1 MKQVSLVNMAKL
13 SVLSTTILMIT
24 GCATTT
30 GLSKSQCEQLAQNS
44 TDWRTLGEQDG
55 LMGRGA
61 DYFGQHLQAC
71 NQKLNMLANVMT
83 TSTVLQSKN
92 QQLWEQGRQA
102 GLKKYCTP
110 LRAYQLGR
118 EGFSYQNVCPQEQMV
133 ELLKANDEGLY
144 NYQRE
149 QNLRGWDDDFFPFGW
164 GYGRGYG
171 GWNRWH
177 GGHYYVPASKSLPH
191 YAADNDIAKK

>member
-1 MKQVSLVNMAKL
+1 MPYFFSYTTLPPIPIAIAVLTMA
-13 SVLSTTILMIT
+13 IT

-30 GLSKSQCEQLAQNS
+30 GLSKSQCEQLSQNS
-44 TDWRTLGEQDG
+44 TNWQKIGEQDG
-55 LMGRGA
+55 LMGRDIA
-61 DYFGQHLQAC
+61 YFNQHFQAC
-71 NQKLNMLANVMT
+71 SKATGLQTTVPTTNQTLW
-83 TSTVLQSKN
+83 QS
-92 QQLWEQGRQA
+92 QWETGRQA

-118 EGFSYQNVCPQEQMV
+118 EGFSYQNVCPPEQMV

-149 QNLRGWDDDFFPFGW
+149 QNLRDWNDEFFPFGW

-171 GWNRWH
+171 WGNRWH
-177 GGHYYVPASKSLPH
+177 GDGHFYAPVPRVLPH
-191 YAADNDIAKK
+191 YVPESK